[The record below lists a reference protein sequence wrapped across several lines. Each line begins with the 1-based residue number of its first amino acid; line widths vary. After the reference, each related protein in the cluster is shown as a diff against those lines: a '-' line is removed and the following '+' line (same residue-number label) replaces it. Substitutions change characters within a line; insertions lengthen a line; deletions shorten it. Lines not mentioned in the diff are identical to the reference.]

1 VKQPRGRD
9 GRTGNGSM
17 GNARPGSHVEFLYED
32 EDIVA
37 VDKPCGL
44 PTISPEGSRS
54 KSLYDIVTAHIQ
66 RRNPKGRA
74 AVVHRLD
81 RDTSGVIVF
90 AKSARAKTVLMSTW
104 NESVDERLYVAL
116 VEGTLTASLHG
127 SSTTATREPEA
138 GTGEGML
145 DSWLSDA
152 DPFRV
157 RQVPPGTRGALR
169 AVTRYRVLAK
179 GDGFSLLELSL
190 ETGRRHQIRAQLAA
204 VGCPVA
210 GDERY
215 GSRRD
220 PLGRLGLHAAVIS
233 LKRPSDGATIRVEC
247 PAPPGFAA
255 ALRGTPASNKRMSG
269 TAAPA
274 GSPSG
279 HAPRTARAKD
289 SSGSKPPRGTGAFR
303 TAGEPAKPRAARPH
317 PSQPELPSRPAD
329 RSRAWPG
336 GGPSSRGGKAGPG
349 KETGRREPRRRG

>member
-1 VKQPRGRD
+1 VRKPQTRGGST
-9 GRTGNGSM
+9 GRT
-17 GNARPGSHVEFLYED
+17 RPGSRVEFLYED
-32 EDIVA
+32 DDIVA
-37 VDKPCGL
+37 VNKPCGL

-90 AKSARAKTVLMSTW
+90 AKNARAKTELMSTW

-116 VEGTLTASLHG
+116 VEGSLTASVPGSPARQPAAG
-127 SSTTATREPEA
+127 SS
-138 GTGEGML
+138 EGVL

-169 AVTRYRVLAK
+169 AVTRYRLVAEGNGL
-179 GDGFSLLELSL
+179 SLLELSL

-204 VGCPVA
+204 AGCPVT

-215 GSRRD
+215 GARAD
-220 PLGRLGLHAAVIS
+220 PLGRLGLHAAAIS
-233 LKRPSDGATIRVEC
+233 LKRPSDGQIIRVEC
-247 PAPPGFAA
+247 PAPPEFAA
-255 ALRGTPASNKRMSG
+255 AVRGSGAS
-269 TAAPA
+269 A
-274 GSPSG
+274 GSTSAD
-279 HAPRTARAKD
+279 APRPRVAYKPGGSKRPRGASASRGLGR
-289 SSGSKPPRGTGAFR
+289 SSGPDGQKS
-303 TAGEPAKPRAARPH
+303 PRAPH
-317 PSQPELPSRPAD
+317 PRQNQPELPGRPED

-336 GGPSSRGGKAGPG
+336 GGPSSRGGKSGPG
-349 KETGRREPRRRG
+349 KDEGKRGTRQRGRNQSRPRP

>member
-1 VKQPRGRD
+1 MSKPRGT
-9 GRTGNGSM
+9 GRPGRREGTGNPREGSPQ
-17 GNARPGSHVEFLYED
+17 ARAHGAGRIDRHVEFLYED
-32 EDIVA
+32 DDIVA

-66 RRNPKGRA
+66 KRNPKGRA

-90 AKSARAKTVLMSTW
+90 AKNARAKTALMSTW

-116 VEGTLTASLHG
+116 VEGSPAATPLSSPTAPLF
-127 SSTTATREPEA
+127 TAPAAPE
-138 GTGEGML
+138 GVL
-145 DSWLSDA
+145 DTWLSDA

-169 AVTRYRVLAK
+169 AVTRYRVLAE
-179 GDGFSLLELSL
+179 GDGLSLLELSL

-204 VGCPVA
+204 IGCPVT

-215 GSRRD
+215 GARCD
-220 PLGRLGLHAAVIS
+220 PLGRLALHAVAIS

-247 PAPPGFAA
+247 LPPPEFAA
-255 ALRGTPASNKRMSG
+255 ALRGTAALG
-269 TAAPA
+269 TD
-274 GSPSG
+274 
-279 HAPRTARAKD
+279 R
-289 SSGSKPPRGTGAFR
+289 SKPARSTVVSRGSGKPAR
-303 TAGEPAKPRAARPH
+303 TRAERQH
-317 PSQPELPSRPAD
+317 QSQQEIPGRPAD

-336 GGPSSRGGKAGPG
+336 GGPSARMGKPGPG
-349 KETGRREPRRRG
+349 KATGDQKPKKQG